1 MSNSTLREIGEDL
14 QALEDLLAEVGGD
27 VSEAEAEAAIDA
39 WLMETTDALHKKL
52 DRYADL
58 IQYMNDRA
66 KGRKEEAARLTAL
79 AKTDENGA
87 KYLKDRLYWFM
98 KEHGQAKLDTK
109 FHRLSIAKAGGKAPV
124 VITTDMTPQQ
134 AWDEGFGAYVRVC
147 YEWDKVSILNGLELG
162 AKGAGLIAKLGER
175 SESVKIK

>member
-1 MSNSTLREIGEDL
+1 VSTLRAIGEDL
-14 QALEDLLAEVGGD
+14 QALEDLLQEVGGD
-27 VSEAEAEAAIDA
+27 VSEADAEAAIDA
-39 WLMETTDALHKKL
+39 WLTETTDALHKKL
-52 DRYADL
+52 DRYVDL

-98 KEHGQAKLDTK
+98 REHGQAKLDTK

-124 VITTDMTPQQ
+124 VITTAWTPEEAAERGYQ
-134 AWDEGFGAYVRVC
+134 DCVRVT
-147 YEWDKVSILNGLELG
+147 YDWDKVAILKLLEDEDETVME
-162 AKGAGLIAKLGER
+162 IAKLGER
-175 SESVKIK
+175 SESVRIK